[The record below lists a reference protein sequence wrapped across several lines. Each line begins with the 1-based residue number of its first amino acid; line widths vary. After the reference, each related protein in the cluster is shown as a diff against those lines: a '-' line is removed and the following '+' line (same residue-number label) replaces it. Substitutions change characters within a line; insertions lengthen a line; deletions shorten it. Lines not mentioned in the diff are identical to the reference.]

1 MIISFEDLSFIREQE
16 VGRKLVLTSGTFDL
30 LHTGHLNYLEKVK
43 QYGDAVIVLLSGDK
57 RVKARKGN
65 GRPIISEGQR
75 AQMLD
80 ALVVVDYVL
89 IDPSRLL
96 PEETDPIHAE
106 LIQELQPD
114 YYVTDGPDP
123 RFYDL
128 MDKVRFIILERLQ
141 SEPSTTSIIQ
151 RITATQ

>member
-65 GRPIISEGQR
+65 G
-75 AQMLD
+75 
-80 ALVVVDYVL
+80 
-89 IDPSRLL
+89 
-96 PEETDPIHAE
+96 
-106 LIQELQPD
+106 
-114 YYVTDGPDP
+114 
-123 RFYDL
+123 
-128 MDKVRFIILERLQ
+128 
-141 SEPSTTSIIQ
+141 
-151 RITATQ
+151 